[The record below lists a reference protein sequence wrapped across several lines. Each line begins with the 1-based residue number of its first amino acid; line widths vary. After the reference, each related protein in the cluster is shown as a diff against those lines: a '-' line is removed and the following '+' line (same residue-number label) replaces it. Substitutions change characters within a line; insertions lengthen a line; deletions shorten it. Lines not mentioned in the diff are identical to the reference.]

1 MNASEFKSYLY
12 RSRAKVGLLY
22 QQIQGPK
29 PKKTIKWKIDLKLAS
44 VEFGRESPTEVSDE
58 QKLDAV
64 IEALEERQLVGRTEE
79 HREYIKG
86 ILPMRW
92 GMFNDEKFRPTT
104 EGPLVYFGGL
114 ADGLLLGLG
123 GSSIHVGNPY
133 GIGATGSCSY
143 TPILHR
149 WLWSGLDSGRRRPMT
164 DCENSDTE
172 AHQIAEAMALANHF
186 LTGPI
191 QHLEFVAK
199 VLWRGK
205 GYALRPWDKEDR
217 GEVILGTPLY
227 VAQVNTKIVDG

>member
-1 MNASEFKSYLY
+1 MKASEFKSYLY
-12 RSRAKVGLLY
+12 RSRAKVELLY
-22 QQIQGPK
+22 QQIQRPK
-29 PKKTIKWKIDLKLAS
+29 PKKAIKWKIDLKILS
-44 VEFGRESPTEVSDE
+44 VESLGGSPTEISDQ

-64 IEALEERQLVGRTEE
+64 IEALEERQLVGTPAE

-143 TPILHR
+143 TPILYR
-149 WLWSGLDSGRRRPMT
+149 WLWSGLDDADRCSTTRTPTLKRIKSRKRWLW
-164 DCENSDTE
+164 
-172 AHQIAEAMALANHF
+172 QI
-186 LTGPI
+186 I
-191 QHLEFVAK
+191 S
-199 VLWRGK
+199 
-205 GYALRPWDKEDR
+205 
-217 GEVILGTPLY
+217 
-227 VAQVNTKIVDG
+227 